1 MDGALLVVPIRT
13 PLGHVVGTLNV
24 DTLCEED
31 LTDGAS
37 GDPTIEPHE
46 QNFHQV
52 CAFHMWQYSTCMY
65 LYIMR
70 RPPHS

>member
-1 MDGALLVVPIRT
+1 MDGALSVVPIRT
-13 PLGHVVGTLNV
+13 PLGNVVGTLNV

-31 LTDGAS
+31 PPEGAS

-52 CAFHMWQYSTCMY
+52 CVYVCTNINANIFQSIYMY
-65 LYIMR
+65 F
-70 RPPHS
+70 